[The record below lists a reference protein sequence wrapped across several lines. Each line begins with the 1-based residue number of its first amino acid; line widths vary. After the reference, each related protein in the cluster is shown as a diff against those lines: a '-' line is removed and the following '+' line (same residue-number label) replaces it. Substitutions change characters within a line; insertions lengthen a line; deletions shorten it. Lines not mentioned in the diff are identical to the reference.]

1 MEQQWNKVLK
11 RQKLDYYIDKY
22 KLGIEYHGPQHFLNV
37 EWFNDYRH
45 NLQHRQELDRTKY
58 NICKENNIKILYFTF
73 NQEFKDIE
81 YIDKVYTNLG
91 DLYDAIKERA
101 KEFGDIL
108 S

>member
-1 MEQQWNKVLK
+1 MP
-11 RQKLDYYIDKY
+11 R
-22 KLGIEYHGPQHFLNV
+22 
-37 EWFNDYRH
+37 
-45 NLQHRQELDRTKY
+45 
-58 NICKENNIKILYFTF
+58 KISFE
-73 NQEFKDIE
+73 EFKDIK